1 MQLVHCL
8 IHHYTQKRAIMEAN
22 HSVFAAIRSIPPADL
37 TRSNFG
43 PKGWNLVAFCGLMLF
58 FSTGTSVD
66 GLNVTVEGLA
76 ALHGWSVPTLLGFS
90 TVSGLVSIVGMF
102 VFGLVCDRIGARKT
116 AVIALALGGLSY
128 IWYGN
133 ASTLTGYAVSLC
145 LVCLFANVH
154 AWIAGGAYLSAWFPR
169 KNGLALGWAAMG
181 NNLASAFIV
190 PILTG
195 LAALLGGV
203 QYAITAVGIAIA
215 LSAAWAFFLPDKPE
229 DAGSTPDNVPMSRE
243 VMDAYREEAKSYVSP
258 WTFKKLIR
266 TKQFWLISVGLGLYM
281 LVTVG
286 VMSQLVPRMVEKG
299 MSHNRAIFTMTVCAL
314 VGMGGSYLWGILN
327 QRLST
332 RVAASL
338 YGVWYAVAILFNVLP
353 GTAFLYVS
361 VVMIGIAIGGNA
373 HWPVS
378 LVCNNFGHRN
388 FAKIYSLANPCISII
403 RMCSF
408 SVLAV
413 ALSATGTLTGA
424 YVVFIAL
431 SLVAGFLIW
440 LVDDKQFADAEAHQ

>member
-1 MQLVHCL
+1 MVSKPSVSAV
-8 IHHYTQKRAIMEAN
+8 IRAI
-22 HSVFAAIRSIPPADL
+22 PPEEL
-37 TRSNFG
+37 TKSNFG
-43 PKGWNLVAFCGLMLF
+43 KKGWSLVLFCGLMLF

-76 ALHGWSVPTLLGFS
+76 SLNNWSVPTLLGFS
-90 TVSGLVSIVGMF
+90 TVSGLVSIAGMF
-102 VFGLVCDRIGARKT
+102 VFGLICDRIGARKT
-116 AVIALALGGLSY
+116 AIIALTLGGASY

-133 ASTLTGYAVSLC
+133 ARTLTEYAVALC

-169 KNGLALGWAAMG
+169 KNGIALGWAAMG

-203 QYAITAVGIAIA
+203 QYAITAVGVAIV
-215 LSAAWAFFLPDKPE
+215 LSAVWAIFLPDKPE
-229 DAGSTPDNVPMSRE
+229 NAGATPDNVPMSSE
-243 VMDAYREEAKSYVSP
+243 VIEAYRREANAYVSP
-258 WTFKKLIR
+258 WTFKKLVR
-266 TKQFWLISVGLGLYM
+266 TKQFWQISIGLGLYM

-299 MSHNRAIFTMTVCAL
+299 MTQSHAIMTMTVCAL
-314 VGMGGSYLWGILN
+314 VGMGGSYLWGVLN
-327 QRLST
+327 QKLTT

-338 YGVWYAVAILFNVLP
+338 YGVWYAVAIFFNVLP
-353 GTAFLYVS
+353 GTTCLYIS
-361 VVMIGIAIGGNA
+361 VFMIGIAIGGNA

-378 LVCNNFGHRN
+378 LVCNSFGHQN

-413 ALSATGTLTGA
+413 ALSVTGTLTGA

-431 SLVAGFLIW
+431 SLIAGL
-440 LVDDKQFADAEAHQ
+440 LVWCVNDKQYADSEVENVNP